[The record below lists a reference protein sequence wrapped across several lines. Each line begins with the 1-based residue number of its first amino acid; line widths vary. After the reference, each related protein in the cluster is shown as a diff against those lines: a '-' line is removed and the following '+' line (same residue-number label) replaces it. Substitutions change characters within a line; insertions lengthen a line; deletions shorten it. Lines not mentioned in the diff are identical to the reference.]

1 MRCVG
6 ADIWYYWAGVTSQ
19 THRTTLVFW
28 VDSMQLDILP
38 LWAEEFWEA
47 HDKLWQTPQTCHVS
61 ADPKLCDTKQM
72 PRLPVDRDQKK
83 KKEKKNQFRSTLGG
97 RTDTADSSASGLYLS
112 LFGLTLA
119 TSQWILRL
127 ICSCRSSIQCCYAD
141 LWTAAQEKR
150 HKLLQQADSQ
160 PRNNLHDHKEHLYKQ
175 HVFRSLTILICRKQP
190 GRLHGFQC

>member
-1 MRCVG
+1 MISFGRLLK
-6 ADIWYYWAGVTSQ
+6 
-19 THRTTLVFW
+19 LVMFLQIQSF
-28 VDSMQLDILP
+28 VIQSKCLGF
-38 LWAEEFWEA
+38 LWTEI
-47 HDKLWQTPQTCHVS
+47 
-61 ADPKLCDTKQM
+61 
-72 PRLPVDRDQKK
+72 KK

-160 PRNNLHDHKEHLYKQ
+160 PRNNLHDHKEHLYNQ
-175 HVFRSLTILICRKQP
+175 HVFRSFTILICRKQP